1 MEDIKNQ
8 MDIVE
13 LKNTITNTKK
23 LTREAK
29 EQNKYHRGKN
39 K

>member
-29 EQNKYHRGKN
+29 EQN
-39 K
+39 